1 VEPLLLN
8 AAYGSQTPLNNNL
21 RELFNLMNFID
32 PENWPVEVLEQQYQ
46 QDLLTPALVTGLH
59 EKLKNYFLRR
69 TKEILNL
76 PQKASIGERERQ

>member
-1 VEPLLLN
+1 
-8 AAYGSQTPLNNNL
+8 
-21 RELFNLMNFID
+21 MNFID
-32 PENWPVEVLEQQYQ
+32 PENWPDVEELEQQYQ

-76 PQKASIGERERQ
+76 PQKASI